1 MKGKFVLILLAL
13 TGWIFFHYFN
23 ANQILRSTQE
33 LSQLEKTFQ
42 AERNINTELMI
53 EHDDLVSGRNVSS
66 LVPEEMMK
74 YVSKEIAGNV
84 IYIQEPAKQKTPT
97 YYCIIDLLT
106 PKAEA
111 ATTTVIPD

>member
-1 MKGKFVLILLAL
+1 MKGRLLLVILACI
-13 TGWIFFHYFN
+13 GYIFFHCYN
-23 ANQILRSTQE
+23 ANQILHSTQD
-33 LSQLEKTFQ
+33 LSQMEKSFQ

-53 EHDDLVSGRNVSS
+53 EHDDLVSGRNIAS
-66 LVPEEMMK
+66 LVPVEMSK
-74 YVSKEIAGNV
+74 YAPKEKAGNV

-111 ATTTVIPD
+111 VTAEQPD